1 MTVIGSERVG
11 IALRS
16 VLFSREDLA
25 ERIRELGREI
35 AAHYPPDEP
44 LVVLGLLKGSF
55 IFLADLVRE
64 IERPLEIDFIVASSY
79 GDATTSS
86 GTLRLLYEPGVSLS
100 GSHVLV
106 VEDIVDSGLTL
117 QRLLPLL
124 SERGP
129 RSLEVCTLL
138 HKRRP
143 DAPPLEVRWVGFECP
158 DAFVVGYGLDHA
170 QGSRHLPY
178 IGVV

>member
-1 MTVIGSERVG
+1 MTLNGSEQVG
-11 IALRS
+11 AELRA
-16 VLFSREDLA
+16 VLFSREEIA
-25 ERIRELGREI
+25 ERIAILGAEI
-35 AAHYPPDEP
+35 TRQYPKEEK

-64 IERPLEIDFIVASSY
+64 IRRTLEVDFIVASSY

-86 GTLRLLYEPGVSLS
+86 GTLRLLYEPGVSLA

-106 VEDIVDSGLTL
+106 VEDIIDSGLTL

-124 SERGP
+124 EERGP

-143 DAPPLEVRWVGFECP
+143 NASSVDVRWVGFECP
-158 DAFVVGYGLDHA
+158 DDFVVGYGLDHA
-170 QGSRHLPY
+170 QGSRHLPF
-178 IGVV
+178 IGVL